1 MRALVLP
8 VAMPLH
14 QSSTEQSKSGC
25 AAAIGY
31 GISYAAALR
40 SNADSV
46 PKPCHGF

>member
-31 GISYAAALR
+31 GISYAVFCLKKK
-40 SNADSV
+40 NSV